1 VLKTQAF
8 SAPPRDSGEAPGV
21 PRACPDCLWLR
32 PKSRIAGPVFSSLEW
47 RPNNSFKPNP
57 LRGFVLNSSQTVAAS
72 PTGSSRC
79 GSA

>member
-1 VLKTQAF
+1 V
-8 SAPPRDSGEAPGV
+8 
-21 PRACPDCLWLR
+21 
-32 PKSRIAGPVFSSLEW
+32 

-72 PTGSSRC
+72 PTGSSRR